1 MSQQDTLA
9 NQGTGGGEPPDET
22 AVRGP
27 QDPQLTAEVTA
38 LLRET
43 EAAWNS
49 QDFLR
54 WLALWDA
61 DDKWPYYLAGE
72 EQDFFVRREQLE
84 KYLDP
89 HGAPVTQGIRVRFSN
104 ISARW
109 LADDLAYA
117 AYHMC
122 SEMKLVFVDKPFI
135 SKLRATS
142 VLRRKPEG
150 WRYICYA
157 EAFQSPTMY
166 FQRLIQDAV
175 PDDYAEFF
183 STVMRTKQPRK

>member
-1 MSQQDTLA
+1 MQQQTD
-9 NQGTGGGEPPDET
+9 DID
-22 AVRGP
+22 
-27 QDPQLTAEVTA
+27 DPQLTSEIEA

-49 QDFLR
+49 QDYYR

-61 DDKWPYYLAGE
+61 DDARPFYLAAE
-72 EQDFFVRREQLE
+72 EKDFFRRREQLE

-89 HGAPVTQGIRVRFSN
+89 EGATQVTEAIRVTFSDV
-104 ISARW
+104 STRW
-109 LADDLAYA
+109 LADDIAYA
-117 AYHMC
+117 AYHMS
-122 SEMKLVFVDKPFI
+122 SEMKLVFAPKPFI

-157 EAFQSPTMY
+157 EGFQSPTMY
-166 FQRLIQDAV
+166 FQSLIENAV
-175 PDDYAEFF
+175 PDDYADFYRDVTGKEGF
-183 STVMRTKQPRK
+183 